1 MLILP
6 SIPELVLVNP
16 FWYIRD
22 PAESLCRVQSM
33 EMQNVTNY
41 RSDPALVQN
50 CLDGDQ
56 TAWKELVDRY
66 GRLVFS
72 IPRRYGLSEV
82 DSEDVFQDVFTIVHR
97 QLKSL
102 RDQTRLSAWLIT
114 ITHRQTMRFL
124 RHSPKEE
131 SIEEDANP
139 VDEPALEQVHRWE
152 KRQMLYEAMS
162 QMEPKCQ
169 ELLAALMRESG
180 PNYEDLAR
188 RLGMALGSIGPTRAR
203 CFKKLEAIL
212 ADLGFEP

>member
-1 MLILP
+1 
-6 SIPELVLVNP
+6 
-16 FWYIRD
+16 
-22 PAESLCRVQSM
+22 
-33 EMQNVTNY
+33 MQNVASY

-66 GRLVFS
+66 GRLIYS
-72 IPRRYGLSEV
+72 IPRRYGLSES
-82 DSEDVFQDVFTIVHR
+82 DSEDVFQDVFSVVHR

-114 ITHRQTMRFL
+114 ITHRQTL
-124 RHSPKEE
+124 RLLRRSPKDE
-131 SIEEDANP
+131 SIEDKESLA
-139 VDEPALEQVHRWE
+139 DEPALEDVHRWE
-152 KRQMLYEAMS
+152 KRQLLHEAIS
-162 QMEPKCQ
+162 QMDPRCQ
-169 ELLAALMRESG
+169 ELLAALMQESG

-212 ADLGFEP
+212 VELGFEP